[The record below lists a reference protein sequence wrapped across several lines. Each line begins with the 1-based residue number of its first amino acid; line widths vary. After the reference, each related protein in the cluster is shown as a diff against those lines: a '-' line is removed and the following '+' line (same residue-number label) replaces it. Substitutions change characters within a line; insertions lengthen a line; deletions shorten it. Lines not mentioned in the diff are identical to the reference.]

1 MLRGKRLKNMV
12 ERFFRM
18 HILIPILETCSTHKD
33 IRLSLQQNFI
43 NTTLTVSV
51 TSHQPCRIETH
62 IVHLNYL
69 HKAKSHTPKHI
80 PLK

>member
-33 IRLSLQQNFI
+33 IRLSLHRI
-43 NTTLTVSV
+43 LLILPTASV

>member
-12 ERFFRM
+12 ERVFRM
-18 HILIPILETCSTHKD
+18 HILIPILQTCSTHED
-33 IRLSLQQNFI
+33 SRLSLHRI
-43 NTTLTVSV
+43 LSIPLTASV
-51 TSHQPCRIETH
+51 PSHQPCRIETH

-69 HKAKSHTPKHI
+69 HKAKSHTPKDV